1 MLAVTQS
8 HVGLAK
14 DAESDQSK
22 KRIILIVAPP
32 HVVSECMIYAVE
44 REFPACAVERIW
56 QQSVPQ
62 HIQREAVC
70 LVLLDAAL
78 FPQLR
83 QLRSKLFNLNGPVA
97 LLQNDADSV
106 YSPKALFAE
115 RVRGVLPMQLKLD
128 VWLAALRLL
137 LVGGEYYPLSL
148 FEGDRSRTH
157 SEPQHSECIIDYS
170 VAGQDEQMS
179 ELTERE
185 FQVLALVANGLQNKA
200 IAASL
205 GLSEFTVKIHL
216 HNVNTKL
223 GTHNRTQAAALF
235 HAQRKA
241 SPSFGRVL
249 AQPSYLALP
258 LS

>member
-97 LLQNDADSV
+97 LLQNDAASA

-148 FEGDRSRTH
+148 FKSDRLRTE
-157 SEPQHSECIIDYS
+157 SEPQHTECLI
-170 VAGQDEQMS
+170 VANQDNEQMS
-179 ELTERE
+179 GLTERE